1 MANLES
7 FLGRVDIL
15 FIWLLQIERDLNGSM
30 IKSFIYNRMIESQHI
45 WINTIKLMATQ
56 IIENNFRYGPK
67 RNTIEVH

>member
-67 RNTIEVH
+67 RDTIEVH